1 MGLNFTVLKK
11 KNLIIADKLD
21 AAGLE
26 ADYALLRD
34 CATYVS
40 YKNFTDGREV
50 LNRSNFCKN
59 KFCCICNQI
68 NAYKQKR
75 RMREFLK
82 KYNFNDNN
90 HYHLIITLK
99 NCELNCIKKT
109 IKTIKS
115 AWTKMIRRVK
125 IKKKLLDYSYYVHVE
140 YNKNK
145 HQAEAYNVHIHV
157 LAFCNKNTDNFD
169 ISYEHDIWENCF
181 YQTFRNKKEESGYS
195 IDYKLFVSIEK
206 IESPEYLLNLTVYC
220 ARGIDITDVPVKDLA
235 VLKMQLENVNL
246 RQSSQHLSKL
256 LRDQERKSKK
266 IVRLPHCIRVT
277 KWSGKRYEDAYAY
290 DPVTY
295 NTIVD

>member
-1 MGLNFTVLKK
+1 MGLNFTVVKK
-11 KNLIIADKLD
+11 KNLIITDKFA
-21 AAGLE
+21 AAGLKE
-26 ADYALLRD
+26 DYALLRD

-75 RMREFLK
+75 KMRDVLK
-82 KYNFNDNN
+82 KYDFDASE
-90 HYHLIITLK
+90 HYHLILSLK
-99 NCELNCIKKT
+99 NCELKHIKKT
-109 IKTIKS
+109 IKIIKS
-115 AWTKMIRRVK
+115 AWGKMIRRVK

-140 YNKNK
+140 FNKQSD
-145 HQAEAYNVHIHV
+145 QAEAYNVHLHV
-157 LAFCNKNTDNFD
+157 LAFCNINKSD
-169 ISYEHDIWENCF
+169 ISQEHDFWENSF
-181 YQTFRNKKEESGYS
+181 YQTFYNKKSGYS
-195 IDYKLFVSIEK
+195 IDYKPFVSVEK
-206 IESPEYLLNLTVYC
+206 IETLEHLMNLVGYC
-220 ARGIDITDVPVKDLA
+220 ARGIDVTNVSVKDIV
-235 VLKMQLENVNL
+235 VLKRELEKVNL

-266 IVRLPHCIRVT
+266 IARLPHYIRVT